1 MICNKKDIGDRPTL
15 EQLTIRIWQ
24 KKVNVSAMR
33 MYEYYEKNNWQ
44 KKSGEPLKNLDSA
57 IGGFNNIDH
66 YRREPGELREEKRL
80 LQNTDEWKKYTQEV
94 HQYYHNECQKCGKKG
109 DLEVHHWHYYYA
121 KGDRR
126 IPALLPWEYPMQD
139 VVSLCHACH
148 EKEQGV
154 KGYSEH
160 EKLSGYK

>member
-57 IGGFNNIDH
+57 IMWVRG
-66 YRREPGELREEKRL
+66 RL
-80 LQNTDEWKKYTQEV
+80 L
-94 HQYYHNECQKCGKKG
+94 
-109 DLEVHHWHYYYA
+109 
-121 KGDRR
+121 
-126 IPALLPWEYPMQD
+126 
-139 VVSLCHACH
+139 S
-148 EKEQGV
+148 
-154 KGYSEH
+154 
-160 EKLSGYK
+160 

>member
-44 KKSGEPLKNLDSA
+44 KKSGKPLKNLDSA

-66 YRREPGELREEKRL
+66 YKREPGELREGGSRGRF
-80 LQNTDEWKKYTQEV
+80 Y
-94 HQYYHNECQKCGKKG
+94 
-109 DLEVHHWHYYYA
+109 
-121 KGDRR
+121 
-126 IPALLPWEYPMQD
+126 
-139 VVSLCHACH
+139 
-148 EKEQGV
+148 
-154 KGYSEH
+154 
-160 EKLSGYK
+160 